1 MGLEPTTA
9 RLGVE
14 PISLPEGT
22 ASSGRVVVGGLC
34 ISAHD
39 GGRLLDLGETSEHC
53 DSTIDR
59 VLQGPSKGDLFSR
72 FES

>member
-34 ISAHD
+34 MGAHN
-39 GGRLLDLGETSEHC
+39 GGRLLDLGGTLEHHN
-53 DSTIDR
+53 SSIDR
-59 VLQGPSKGDLFSR
+59 VLKGPS
-72 FES
+72 